1 MEILIEEIARVALD
15 MVFDAIGH
23 ELGVSDEELL
33 QVRDYLEAKLQETNH
48 EEMMCAVVS
57 ECDAMREELEGIGLS
72 DAQVS
77 IVKLAFKRGVA
88 VGAHIKAQEDK

>member
-1 MEILIEEIARVALD
+1 MEILI
-15 MVFDAIGH
+15 
-23 ELGVSDEELL
+23 
-33 QVRDYLEAKLQETNH
+33 

-77 IVKLAFKRGVA
+77 IVELAFKRGVA
-88 VGAHIKAQEDK
+88 VGAHIKAQETNHEE

>member
-1 MEILIEEIARVALD
+1 MEILI
-15 MVFDAIGH
+15 
-23 ELGVSDEELL
+23 
-33 QVRDYLEAKLQETNH
+33 

-88 VGAHIKAQEDK
+88 VGAHIKTQETE